1 MKQVNRFKD
10 YKLWV
15 ALLAFIPILFQSLK
29 VYDINLMLPDNYEI
43 LCNSLL
49 GILVL
54 GGIIYAPKDKK

>member
-1 MKQVNRFKD
+1 MNRFKD

-29 VYDINLMLPDNYEI
+29 VYDINLLLPDNYEI

-54 GGIIYAPKDKK
+54 ARIIYAPKSKN